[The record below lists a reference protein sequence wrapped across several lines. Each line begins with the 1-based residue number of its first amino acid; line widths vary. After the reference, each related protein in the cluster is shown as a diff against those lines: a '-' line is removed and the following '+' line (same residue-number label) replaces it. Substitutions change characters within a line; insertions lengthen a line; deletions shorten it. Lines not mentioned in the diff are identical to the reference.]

1 MDAAVFFLSC
11 HLQLLLFANIFVARR
26 RTANIRAERHQRR
39 ALLMR
44 SRQQRL
50 RAYQEGCGRRR
61 FQFMSAMLMLRPQPT
76 TRRFWTFPRMNDL
89 WQDALT
95 NWDYGLWMNNMR
107 MSLATFTFIVVQ
119 LTPVLS
125 RDNTNMRTS
134 IVVGKRVMITLYRL
148 HSFMPTFVCLSARK
162 ELGQSRMRTATFI
175 ASAQERLVARSH
187 DKVERTQSGRE
198 RSRSLPITS
207 RGGREKPERLER
219 LERV

>member
-11 HLQLLLFANIFVARR
+11 HLQLILFANIFVARR
-26 RTANIRAERHQRR
+26 RTANIRAERRQRR

-107 MSLATFTFIVVQ
+107 MSRATFTFIVVQ

-134 IVVGKRVMITLYRL
+134 IVAGKRVMIALYRL
-148 HSFMPTFVCLSARK
+148 ATTCEFRTIGNLFGIGRSTACVIFHEVFHAVKEVLTPRFVTFP
-162 ELGQSRMRTATFI
+162 
-175 ASAQERLVARSH
+175 
-187 DKVERTQSGRE
+187 SGRQLQQVIDGFAQRWNYPQCAGE
-198 RSRSLPITS
+198 S
-207 RGGREKPERLER
+207 GFYY
-219 LERV
+219 